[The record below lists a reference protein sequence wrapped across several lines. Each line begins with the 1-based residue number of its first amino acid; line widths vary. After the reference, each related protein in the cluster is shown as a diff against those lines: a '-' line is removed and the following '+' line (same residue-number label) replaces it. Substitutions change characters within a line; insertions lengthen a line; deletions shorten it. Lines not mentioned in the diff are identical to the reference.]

1 MPSNQTWIW
10 VPSNFFGISLL
21 CLHTWMIIV
30 PSEQYPRWQLKAPSV
45 TKVLKRGLRE
55 RERGHRSKR
64 YANPTLNKFCRKMH
78 RCELQ
83 KIVKLITFWCGLWL
97 SPIRKSF
104 YVYALAVWCHGQGK
118 DKWGEKIVEKETKCL
133 ASSNNIKKNGKK
145 LV

>member
-55 RERGHRSKR
+55 REREGTEVKDMLTQPWTSSAGKC
-64 YANPTLNKFCRKMH
+64 TDVSCRKLLSLSRFDVDFDFPQSENLSMS
-78 RCELQ
+78 
-83 KIVKLITFWCGLWL
+83 TLWL
-97 SPIRKSF
+97 SDVMVREKTNE
-104 YVYALAVWCHGQGK
+104 
-118 DKWGEKIVEKETKCL
+118 GEKLWKRKPNVLQVAITLRKTEK
-133 ASSNNIKKNGKK
+133 N
-145 LV
+145 